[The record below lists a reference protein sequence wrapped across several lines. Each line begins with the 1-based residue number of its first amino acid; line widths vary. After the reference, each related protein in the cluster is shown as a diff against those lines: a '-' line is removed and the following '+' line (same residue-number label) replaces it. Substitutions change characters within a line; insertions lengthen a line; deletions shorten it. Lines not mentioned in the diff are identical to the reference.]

1 MPRHFACDLTA
12 IAPAERPAH
21 HELSRELVAE
31 AAITESL
38 DGFTFDLPARA
49 FDRLARFVTRERL
62 CCPFLDFRIEV
73 LADQD
78 SIRLTLSGPEGAK
91 AFIRAELQLP

>member
-1 MPRHFACDLTA
+1 MPRAFACDLTA
-12 IAPAERPAH
+12 ISPADRPAH
-21 HELSRELVAE
+21 HELTRQLVEE
-31 AAITESL
+31 AAVTESL

-49 FDRLARFVTRERL
+49 FDRLARFVARERL

-78 SIRLTLSGPEGAK
+78 LIRLTLSGPEGAK
-91 AFIRAELQLP
+91 AFIRTELELP